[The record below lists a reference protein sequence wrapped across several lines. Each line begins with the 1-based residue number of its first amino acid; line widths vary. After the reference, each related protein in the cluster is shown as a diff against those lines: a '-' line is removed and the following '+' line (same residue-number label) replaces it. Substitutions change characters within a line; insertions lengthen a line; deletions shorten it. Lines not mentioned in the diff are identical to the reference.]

1 MNLWD
6 ALGVS
11 SQQGLLAAAA
21 FLGTAI
27 LIAAGV
33 ILSRS
38 RPERKSGLGLHDRE
52 QP

>member
-11 SQQGLLAAAA
+11 SQGGLLAAAA
-21 FLGTAI
+21 GLVTA
-27 LIAAGV
+27 LLFAAGV
-33 ILSRS
+33 IWWRS
-38 RPERKSGLGLHDRE
+38 RPERKSGLGLHDRK

>member
-11 SQQGLLAAAA
+11 SQGGLLAAAA
-21 FLGTAI
+21 GLVTA
-27 LIAAGV
+27 LLLAAGV
-33 ILSRS
+33 ILRRS
-38 RPERKSGLGLHDRE
+38 RAEPKSGLGLHDRK